1 MKPTQPPPAAP
12 LNLARTLLEKGA
24 PRRAVALLAR
34 QALEEA
40 LDTYWKSKNL
50 PFNPR
55 QGRKQQL
62 ICLREYLRPTPLAT
76 QLHQTWATLSRAS
89 HHHIYELPP
98 TVGELQAAFE
108 VVQEFGG
115 RG

>member
-1 MKPTQPPPAAP
+1 MT
-12 LNLARTLLEKGA
+12 LSLARTLLAKGA

-40 LDTYWKSKNL
+40 MDAYWKTKNL
-50 PFNPR
+50 PFDPR
-55 QGRKQQL
+55 TGRRQQL
-62 ICLREYLRPTPLAT
+62 ICLREYLEHDRPLAGRV
-76 QLHQTWATLSRAS
+76 HHTWATLSRAS

-108 VVQEFGG
+108 VVAEFGG
-115 RG
+115 RV